1 MERARKK
8 QEMEQLIRRNIEYDV
23 LFLRNPSCDKEI
35 DEIVSLMTEVATS
48 RRSTIHLDKQ
58 GIPQPMVKERLLS
71 LQCEHIEYVL
81 EIVVTAQEEEEHSVV
96 SDAYPLDGEPFRAEQ
111 TEIGS
116 ITSDD
121 TVGQTQIIGAEIELP
136 PEIPAMQELI
146 GAFSAP
152 VALETVGDD
161 AAHAEGLMRVTLL
174 YRPQDDPAALA
185 SYTQEIPFALDFDR
199 ISGLSQISGAQI
211 GRVESE
217 KLAPDRAQVRIPLML
232 TAEKVETA
240 SVPVLA
246 DVAFEGEPASLPKGV
261 VLYYP
266 REGESEWEIA
276 KRFRFSQEA
285 LQKRNPEGKA
295 PYLIFRRLT
304 GE

>member
-1 MERARKK
+1 M
-8 QEMEQLIRRNIEYDV
+8 
-23 LFLRNPSCDKEI
+23 
-35 DEIVSLMTEVATS
+35 
-48 RRSTIHLDKQ
+48 
-58 GIPQPMVKERLLS
+58 
-71 LQCEHIEYVL
+71 
-81 EIVVTAQEEEEHSVV
+81 
-96 SDAYPLDGEPFRAEQ
+96 
-111 TEIGS
+111 
-116 ITSDD
+116 
-121 TVGQTQIIGAEIELP
+121 
-136 PEIPAMQELI
+136 
-146 GAFSAP
+146 
-152 VALETVGDD
+152 
-161 AAHAEGLMRVTLL
+161 TLL

-217 KLAPDRAQVRIPLML
+217 KLAPDRAQVRIPLTP

-276 KRFRFSQEA
+276 KRFRLSQEA

-295 PYLIFRRLT
+295 PYLIFRSLT